1 MYSSPFLNLVLGA
14 LEKVV
19 ILWHS
24 PHYWWG
30 LLHVQLMCM
39 LSVKA
44 YRLLARYVYYH
55 LNKRGNIF
63 HVSVMHIH
71 QQLFFSGIFISN
83 LQHTRSHR
91 FQAYVL
97 YWYRIVYYP
106 SCHHRDPTHC
116 PFPYGAYSYLIQSCI
131 GRVITK
137 VLFYLDTMMQSL
149 IITLKKII

>member
-44 YRLLARYVYYH
+44 YRLLAIYIYH
-55 LNKRGNIF
+55 LNVGI
-63 HVSVMHIH
+63 S
-71 QQLFFSGIFISN
+71 FFMYRSCIFISN

-91 FQAYVL
+91 FQACVL

-106 SCHHRDPTHC
+106 SRHHRDPTHC

-149 IITLKKII
+149 NITLKKII